1 MIDPKKTIGVWTKKY
16 TIIQAISIIMFVIII
31 IEIGTC
37 IQDLQIAI
45 TSCYH
50 VLCHSNISDTKYKLL
65 YSFRILVF
73 MHLCN
78 CYLFYG
84 SQLLLPSIKNYDQG
98 LSSNEVWVVQYT
110 SGGSVFKNKI
120 DYLERLLCS
129 MQYIITIIL
138 PYAIYIGN

>member
-1 MIDPKKTIGVWTKKY
+1 
-16 TIIQAISIIMFVIII
+16 MFVIII

-98 LSSNEVWVVQYT
+98 LSSNEV
-110 SGGSVFKNKI
+110 
-120 DYLERLLCS
+120 
-129 MQYIITIIL
+129 
-138 PYAIYIGN
+138 